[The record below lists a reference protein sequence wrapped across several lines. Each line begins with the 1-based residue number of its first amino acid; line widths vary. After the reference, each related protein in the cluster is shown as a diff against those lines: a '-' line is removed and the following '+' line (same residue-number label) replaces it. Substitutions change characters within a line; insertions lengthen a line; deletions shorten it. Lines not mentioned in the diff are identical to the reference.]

1 VSVVSAPHPA
11 IPAVTFPSAP
21 GMPIETPAS
30 RGTHPELASM
40 PTPAMPPSALHAT
53 SGAMPV
59 EAKNRPPVVLLVEG
73 DVKERKRLADV
84 LGRHGCRTLEAK
96 DGPEAL
102 GRLLKDT
109 VDLVLMDISLPGM
122 DGFDVTRVIK
132 AQPATLAL
140 PVVLTS
146 ARIDRSHFA
155 FAIQT
160 GATDVMA
167 KPLQSEAVVGRLWHI
182 LTHHGFQPPAGNEP
196 VLAAM
201 KKTLPSAMT
210 PPSAPGKSSR

>member
-1 VSVVSAPHPA
+1 
-11 IPAVTFPSAP
+11 
-21 GMPIETPAS
+21 
-30 RGTHPELASM
+30 
-40 PTPAMPPSALHAT
+40 
-53 SGAMPV
+53 MPV